1 MSNIARRTL
10 GAGALGALGLSL
22 VACNRGTDSAG
33 GSDGGGETAGSSSG
47 PSIAII
53 SKGFSQQFWVTVR
66 DGAFAAAEE
75 LGAQVSFDGPDT
87 ESDVEQQI
95 QQLQTALNG
104 SPDAIAYAALDSEAS
119 LPLLEQAQSGDIPV
133 IAFDSG
139 VESDI
144 PLSTVATDNA
154 AAAEEA
160 AEKMVELVGEEGSVA
175 VIAHSQTSLTGV
187 QRRDGFV
194 DYIEANTSL
203 TIADIQYS
211 DSDVLKS
218 TNATNAILQAHQDLK
233 GIFATNEAS
242 AIGMITAID
251 ELGRKDGLVVLGFD
265 SGEGQLDAIRDGRM
279 EGAVTQDP
287 YDIGYK
293 TVETALA
300 AINGEDVEPEV
311 DTGYYFYDES
321 TMEDE
326 VIARSLY
333 E

>member
-33 GSDGGGETAGSSSG
+33 GGSDGGGETAGSG

-194 DYIEANTSL
+194 DYIESNTSL

-326 VIARSLY
+326 AIARSLY

>member
-1 MSNIARRTL
+1 MSNIARRTF
-10 GAGALGALGLSL
+10 GAGIMGALGLSL

-33 GSDGGGETAGSSSG
+33 GGSDGGGETAGSG

-75 LGAQVSFDGPDT
+75 LGAQVTFDGPDT

-119 LPLLEQAQSGDIPV
+119 LPLLEQAQTADIPV

-144 PLSTVATDNA
+144 PVSTVATDNA

-160 AEKMVELVGEEGSVA
+160 AKKMVELVGDEGSVA

-194 DYIEANTSL
+194 DYIEANTGL

-211 DSDVLKS
+211 DSDVLES

-242 AIGMITAID
+242 AIGMVTAID
-251 ELGRKDGLVVLGFD
+251 ELDRKDDLAVIGFD
-265 SGEGQLDAIRDGRM
+265 SGQGQLDAIRDGRM
-279 EGAVTQDP
+279 DGAVTQDP

-300 AINGEDVEPEV
+300 AINGEEVDLEV
-311 DTGYYFYDES
+311 DTGYYFYDENN
-321 TMEDE
+321 MEDE
-326 VIARSLY
+326 EIARSLY